1 MAAGQTALDL
11 IKGSMRLVGII
22 ATGET
27 PTSDEANDGLNTLND
42 LLETWST
49 QSLAVNGEANE
60 IFATIA
66 GQATYTIG
74 PAGNFNTVRP
84 VRISGGYC
92 TFGGVD
98 FPVDTGMAQGEYDA
112 IALKTMQ
119 QPIVERLM
127 YVNDNPLGRITL
139 WPVPSGI
146 IPLVL
151 GTSRILTSIA
161 ALTTVIAFPPGY
173 YITMKHAL
181 GIMLAPDYGATPS
194 AEVIEIARAGMAS
207 LKRANKTR
215 SLASF
220 DSALVDTPV
229 MWQTGN

>member
-49 QSLAVNGEANE
+49 QSLAVYGEANE

-119 QPIVERLM
+119 QSIVERLM
-127 YVNDNPLGRITL
+127 YINDNPLGRITL

-173 YITMKHAL
+173 YITMKHVL

-194 AEVIEIARAGMAS
+194 AEVIEVARAGMAS

-215 SLASF
+215 KLASF